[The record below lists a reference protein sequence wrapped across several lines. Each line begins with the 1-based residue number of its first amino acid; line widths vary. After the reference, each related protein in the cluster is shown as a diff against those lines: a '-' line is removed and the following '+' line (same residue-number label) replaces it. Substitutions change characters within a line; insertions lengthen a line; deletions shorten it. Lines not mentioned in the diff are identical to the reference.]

1 MEITARMRAVLDFV
15 ENVDTAADVGCDHGF
30 VSAAMIREGRAKR
43 VIACDISAKSLRKTQ
58 ELIRICGLE
67 GIDTVVSDG
76 LHALAGEALDCVV
89 IAGMGG
95 LLMRDIL
102 ADGLALIK
110 GKRDLVLAPQGNE
123 YELRVFLYE
132 NGYHICDEAV
142 VRDDGHYYQI
152 ILAQQGKAQPPG
164 EVYLH
169 FGYYPVQR
177 KDVTQKAFL
186 LHKLR
191 EYERIVTRAQN
202 GKNTEMYVTKK
213 REMCQ
218 RIREVLECL

>member
-15 ENVDTAADVGCDHGF
+15 EDAKIAADVGCDHGF

-43 VIACDISAKSLRKTQ
+43 VIACDISAKSLQKTQ
-58 ELIRICGLE
+58 ELIRVCGLE
-67 GIDTVVSDG
+67 GINTVVSDG
-76 LHALAGEALDCVV
+76 LNALVGERLDCIV

-102 ADGLALIK
+102 AEGLALIK
-110 GKRDLVLAPQGNE
+110 GKRELVLAPQGNE

-132 NGYHICDEAV
+132 NGYRICDEAV
-142 VRDDGHYYQI
+142 VWEDGHYYQI
-152 ILAQQGKAQPPG
+152 ILARQGEATPPG

-169 FGYYPVQR
+169 FGYHTARR

-186 LHKLR
+186 MNKLR
-191 EYERIVTRAQN
+191 EYEMIITRAQN
-202 GKNTEMYVTKK
+202 GKNTQAYVAEK
-213 REMCQ
+213 RKMCQ